1 MNRGYILPGWTYV
14 QVMGDA
20 VWAQVYA
27 MWASPPDPVPTPEE
41 VVAGL
46 PVIEWPGVQE

>member
-20 VWAQVYA
+20 GGCQ
-27 MWASPPDPVPTPEE
+27 PDPVPTPAD

-46 PVIEWPGVQE
+46 PVIEWPGVAE

>member
-1 MNRGYILPGWTYV
+1 MTDHPREPWHLDRRVP
-14 QVMGDA
+14 
-20 VWAQVYA
+20 
-27 MWASPPDPVPTPEE
+27 SPAE

>member
-20 VWAQVYA
+20 GGWQ
-27 MWASPPDPVPTPEE
+27 PDPVPSPAE
-41 VVAGL
+41 VVSGL